1 MGWRSNVIFITMG
14 FNDGWSDDGDLR
26 KMNGKMVMKQ
36 VNDDGQMHEISKMMD
51 K

>member
-36 VNDDGQMHEISKMMD
+36 VNDDG
-51 K
+51 